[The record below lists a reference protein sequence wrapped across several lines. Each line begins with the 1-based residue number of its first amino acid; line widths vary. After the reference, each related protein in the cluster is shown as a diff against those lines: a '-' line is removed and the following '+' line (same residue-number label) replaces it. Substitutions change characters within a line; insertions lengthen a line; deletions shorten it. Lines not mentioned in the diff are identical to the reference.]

1 MPHYII
7 HHCLFLCS
15 CPQVNPSVL
24 FVSHPSQPLL
34 MQDFVTYY
42 PALTTKRM
50 VTVFLYDLN
59 RQIASM
65 VNMENNNVRLAKS
78 VCGRISSSELE
89 PQLSSCNYS
98 YAHSQISGPRL
109 QVLHTEPTTLYD
121 VARWEIVT
129 DNKIYNSEKS
139 IPVSGLPR
147 QVKLEVEFV
156 LNRTL
161 AALREG
167 GSRYLVKIHN
177 VYLRY
182 SGLLGREYILD
193 LDLTSET
200 ATQLLEKRVT
210 VLLPHLENL
219 FQIES
224 RDYLPPK
231 KTIEFVVPLSGVNS
245 RLRDFLEM
253 YEDLCLRT
261 EEACSLNLVVY
272 GEKDFKLIKKQVRVL
287 QQKYPMARLTQILGE
302 GRFSR
307 GRALELGV
315 AKLSADALVFIC
327 DVDMMIERSFL
338 MRCRRNPLR
347 GTRAYYPEFFKYY
360 NMDYVYRFSKMPWGR
375 SISRQHG
382 HWAMYSYGMLCI
394 YVSDYVR
401 TGGFNPYI
409 EGWGGEDVD
418 LANRVLKKGLD
429 ILRAPDPA
437 LSHRYHDKVCST
449 NLTPRQFA
457 SCISSRNEDLADRT
471 QLAEYVF
478 YLEDRCVKKG
488 WKLWSN
494 QRQS

>member
-1 MPHYII
+1 M
-7 HHCLFLCS
+7 LCS

-42 PALTTKRM
+42 PVWTTSSM
-50 VTVFLYDLN
+50 LHVFLYDLN
-59 RQIASM
+59 REVTSI
-65 VNMENNNVRLAKS
+65 VNLENSNARLASS
-78 VCGRISSSELE
+78 VCRRIPTSELE
-89 PQLSSCNYS
+89 PHLSSCNYS
-98 YAHSQISGPRL
+98 YTYSQMTAPRL
-109 QVLHTEPTTLYD
+109 RVLDTKPYRLDEI
-121 VARWEIVT
+121 ARWEMVA

-139 IPVSGLPR
+139 IPVRYMPK

-167 GSRYLVKIHN
+167 GSRSLVKIHN

-272 GEKDFKLIKKQVRVL
+272 GEKDSKLIGKQLRAL
-287 QQKYPMARLTQILGE
+287 QQKYPTARLTQILGE

-307 GRALELGV
+307 GRALELGM
-315 AKLSADALVFIC
+315 ASLPSDALIFIT
-327 DVDMMIERSFL
+327 DIDIMIEWSFL

-347 GTRAYYPEFFKYY
+347 GKRVYYPEVFKYY
-360 NMDYVYRFSKMPWGR
+360 NMDYVYRFDHKPVFGYE
-375 SISRQHG
+375 ISRKHG
-382 HWAMYSYGMLCI
+382 HWCNYGYGMVCI
-394 YVSDYVR
+394 YKSEYLR
-401 TGGFNPYI
+401 TVGFDTKI
-409 EGWGGEDVD
+409 EGWGGEDVG
-418 LANRVLKKGLD
+418 LATRVLKRGLD

-437 LSHRYHDKVCST
+437 LWHRYHDKVCGTS
-449 NLTPRQFA
+449 LTPKQFA

-478 YLEDRCVKKG
+478 YLEETCIKKD
-488 WKLWSN
+488 WRLWS
-494 QRQS
+494 